1 MWCLCVKRTTWTCLT
16 WWSHV
21 RTVNRPQS
29 EHAPDWASIYGQSND
44 VVFVLSQHYCVEFAN
59 AHEGTS
65 FPGVELGS
73 KLIQSLEPEFRALF
87 ALSLERS
94 LHEFRTLQFEFMR
107 TDGPVP
113 RWFSVNINPVRME
126 RDPYLVVALRDNGLG
141 MDLSK
146 YENDLWAP
154 FRRIHQ
160 NAQVNG
166 LGMAL
171 IRNVVEQSGG
181 RIEVESTL
189 GQGTTFYVY
198 LKNIGAAAGQYALF

>member
-1 MWCLCVKRTTWTCLT
+1 MNSGHC
-16 WWSHV
+16 
-21 RTVNRPQS
+21 
-29 EHAPDWASIYGQSND
+29 
-44 VVFVLSQHYCVEFAN
+44 
-59 AHEGTS
+59 
-65 FPGVELGS
+65 
-73 KLIQSLEPEFRALF
+73 SLNY
-87 ALSLERS
+87 
-94 LHEFRTLQFEFMR
+94 MR

-146 YENDLWAP
+146 HENDLWAP

-160 NAQVNG
+160 NAQGKG

-198 LKNIGAAAGQYALF
+198 LKNIEAAACQYALF